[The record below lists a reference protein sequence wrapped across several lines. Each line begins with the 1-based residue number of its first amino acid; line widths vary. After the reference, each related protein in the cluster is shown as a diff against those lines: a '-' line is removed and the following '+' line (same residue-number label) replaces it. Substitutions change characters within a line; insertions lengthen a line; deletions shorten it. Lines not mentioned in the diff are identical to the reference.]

1 MSRISLQNYRFEIVK
16 ESCGHTMEKKEVGLR
31 RKHWTPY
38 LLTILIAIALGIMPT
53 IIIRNQFSQYGN
65 LDLPWLSLPMW
76 GFLMVWTLLLIV
88 LGWSMARVW
97 QEKSKERKKAA
108 VFYAVQLFMNV
119 FWMVLFFQWHIYL
132 LSFFWFLA
140 LTLTAANM
148 VEKFRIVSEA
158 AANIQI
164 PYIAWLVYALYFNFG
179 VYLLN
184 GAPVSL

>member
-1 MSRISLQNYRFEIVK
+1 MDPIFINNSYRDRPRNHANNH
-16 ESCGHTMEKKEVGLR
+16 HTQ
-31 RKHWTPY
+31 PI
-38 LLTILIAIALGIMPT
+38 LT
-53 IIIRNQFSQYGN
+53 
-65 LDLPWLSLPMW
+65 
-76 GFLMVWTLLLIV
+76 
-88 LGWSMARVW
+88 VW
-97 QEKSKERKKAA
+97 QFRFALVISANVGFSHGLDTAFDCFGMVHGKSLARKKQRTKKAA

-132 LSFFWFLA
+132 LSFFWLLA